1 MSEKKDIHILYA
13 EDDLNLGFVVKDLL
27 EDNGYR
33 VKICTNGSE
42 AIKQFSQG
50 NFQICVLDVMM
61 PQIDGFE
68 VAEFV
73 RKTHPE
79 TPIIFL
85 TAKNLSED
93 KIRGLKLGAD
103 DYITKPFS
111 SEELL
116 LRIQNVL
123 RRTADLVDDTV
134 QDTFSIGSYTLN
146 FQEYT
151 LEHADGNR
159 QLTEKEALLL
169 KTLALRINQTVQRDI
184 LLKSVWGKDDYFTGR
199 SMDVFIS
206 RLRKYLGDDE
216 NIKIQSVHGVG
227 LKLVVDAA

>member
-50 NFQICVLDVMM
+50 NYQICVLDVMM

-73 RKTHPE
+73 RKTKPE
-79 TPIIFL
+79 TPIVFL

-93 KIRGLKLGAD
+93 KIRGLKIGAD

-123 RRTADLVDDTV
+123 RRTA
-134 QDTFSIGSYTLN
+134 
-146 FQEYT
+146 
-151 LEHADGNR
+151 
-159 QLTEKEALLL
+159 
-169 KTLALRINQTVQRDI
+169 
-184 LLKSVWGKDDYFTGR
+184 VW
-199 SMDVFIS
+199 
-206 RLRKYLGDDE
+206 
-216 NIKIQSVHGVG
+216 
-227 LKLVVDAA
+227 